1 LAFVDDVPHCID
13 VSVEPDPARRA
24 LEQGARA
31 EVLVDLAAP
40 RVGKDASIMVRQP
53 RGGLVVHISDHPA
66 DTTVSK
72 PDPASKSLAMGVK
85 PEEAFRD
92 FLKAV
97 RSSRALYF
105 ALKAK
110 NEANLPGHRVEVVG
124 IACAS

>member
-97 RSSRALYF
+97 RPGLYISHSKPRTRRTF
-105 ALKAK
+105 PVIEWKWLA
-110 NEANLPGHRVEVVG
+110 
-124 IACAS
+124 